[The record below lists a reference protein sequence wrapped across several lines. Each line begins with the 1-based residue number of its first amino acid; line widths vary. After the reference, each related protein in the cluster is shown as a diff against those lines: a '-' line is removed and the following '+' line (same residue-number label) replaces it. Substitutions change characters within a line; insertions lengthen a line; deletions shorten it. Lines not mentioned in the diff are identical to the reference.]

1 MFFLLMDG
9 DDVREWISPYMV
21 ISAPYRGI
29 SRASNQK
36 EGFHK
41 ALKRQTLKQVILGRR
56 SNEKKYKHGAVKEHN
71 GSPLNI

>member
-41 ALKRQTLKQVILGRR
+41 ALTCLSVCLFILGRR
-56 SNEKKYKHGAVKEHN
+56 SNEKKYKHRAVKEHN

>member
-1 MFFLLMDG
+1 MFFLLMHG
-9 DDVREWISPYMV
+9 NDVREWISPYMV
-21 ISAPYRGI
+21 ISAP

-41 ALKRQTLKQVILGRR
+41 ALKRQAVKQVILGRR
-56 SNEKKYKHGAVKEHN
+56 SNEKKYKHGAVKEYN